1 MKEKLLKLWNAKQE
15 RKQELLKRSQ
25 EVTEIQE
32 LRSINS
38 EMETLNNDMVEL
50 RAMIDSL
57 PGDDEVDGEPNQ
69 GEHFVPGGEQRAAQQ
84 QGGFNPV
91 ATYRVGGERRSLE
104 SKPDDMEYRQAFM
117 DYVLKGEPIKRADET
132 TKTTD
137 IGAVIP
143 NTVLNQIIEKLNT
156 YGYIFQRITKTNV
169 KGGVSIPKS
178 SAKPVATWVGEGTVS
193 DKQKKTTDGT
203 VTFSYHKLQCRVA
216 VTLEA
221 DTTSLSIFEQT
232 VVDNVYEAMIIA
244 LEQAIICGT
253 GEKQP
258 LGIIN
263 DTDIKSTQ
271 KITVKPEELGTW
283 DKWSKI
289 FAKIPLSKRQGVAL
303 ILNNETWEGDIMG
316 MTDTNGQPIARVN
329 VGLNGEDK
337 PIFKGKE
344 VIPTDS
350 YLPSYEAANA
360 GAVFGVIVNLKDYML
375 NSNLQMTIKRY
386 FNEDTD
392 EWITKS
398 TLIAD
403 GKLADTQG
411 VILLTKGASA

>member
-1 MKEKLLKLWNAKQE
+1 MKKKLLELFNKKTEARQALVAKGE
-15 RKQELLKRSQ
+15 TCED
-25 EVTEIQE
+25 VTE
-32 LRSINS
+32 LRGINS
-38 EMETLNNDMVEL
+38 QVESLNEEIAEL
-50 RAMIDSL
+50 RAMIDAL
-57 PGDDEVDGEPNQ
+57 PDDEETPIEGRGATTIPV
-69 GEHFVPGGEQRAAQQ
+69 
-84 QGGFNPV
+84 GGFNPV
-91 ATYRVGGERRSLE
+91 ATYGVGGVNQRSE
-104 SKPDDMEYRQAFM
+104 ADTQMEYRQAFM
-117 DYVLKGEPIKRADET
+117 DYVLRGTPISEELRSTGT

-143 NTVLNQIIEKLNT
+143 NTVLNRIIEKLNNF
-156 YGYIFQRITKTNV
+156 GYIFSRVTKTNI

-178 SAKPVATWVGEGTVS
+178 SAKPVATWVGEGQVS
-193 DKQKKTTDGT
+193 DKQNKTIDGT

-221 DTTSLSIFEQT
+221 DTTSLSIFEDT
-232 VVDNVYEAMIIA
+232 ITDNVYEAMVVA
-244 LEQAIICGT
+244 LEQAIISGT
-253 GEKQP
+253 GNNQP
-258 LGIIN
+258 LGITK
-263 DTDIKSTQ
+263 DTDIKSSQ
-271 KITVKPEELGTW
+271 KIAVKAEELITW

-289 FAKIPLSKRQGVAL
+289 FSKIPLKKRQGLVL

-316 MTDTNGQPIARVN
+316 MTDANGQPIARVN

-344 VIPTDS
+344 VIPTEE
-350 YLPSYEAANA
+350 YLPSFEAA
-360 GAVFGVIVNLKDYML
+360 GTGDVFGILVNLKDYML
-375 NSNLQMTIKRY
+375 NSNLQMTLKRY

-411 VILLTKGASA
+411 VILLTKADSI

>member
-1 MKEKLLKLWNAKQE
+1 MKDKLLKLWNAKQE
-15 RKQELLKRSQ
+15 RKQDLLKRAKEAT
-25 EVTEIQE
+25 EVQE

-38 EMETLNNDMVEL
+38 EMEVLNTEMTEL

-57 PGDDEVDGEPNQ
+57 PEDEGDGEANK
-69 GEHFVPGGEQRAAQQ
+69 GEHFTPGGEQRSAQP

-91 ATYRVGGERRSLE
+91 ASYRMGAGERRSTGA
-104 SKPDDMEYRQAFM
+104 DDMEYRQAFM
-117 DYVLKGEPIKRADET
+117 DYVLRGKPITRADQT
-132 TKTTD
+132 TATTD
-137 IGAVIP
+137 IGEVIP
-143 NTVLNQIIEKLNT
+143 KTVVNKIVEKLNT
-156 YGYIFQRITKTNV
+156 YGYIFQRITKTNI
-169 KGGVSIPKS
+169 KGGVAIPKS
-178 SAKPVATWVGEGTVS
+178 SAKPVATWVGEGLVS

-244 LEQAIICGT
+244 LEEAIISGT
-253 GEKQP
+253 GLKQP
-258 LGIIN
+258 LGIIK
-263 DTDIKSTQ
+263 DTDIKPSQ
-271 KITVKPEELGTW
+271 KIAVKPEELGTW

-289 FAKIPLSKRQGVAL
+289 FAKIPLSKRQGVVL

-316 MTDTNGQPIARVN
+316 MTDANGQPIARVN

-350 YLPSYEAANA
+350 YLPSYEAATTND
-360 GAVFGVIVNLKDYML
+360 VFGVIVNLKDYML

-411 VILLTKGASA
+411 VILLTKGASI

>member
-15 RKQELLKRSQ
+15 RKQDLLKRAKEAT
-25 EVTEIQE
+25 EVQE

-38 EMETLNNDMVEL
+38 EMEVLNTEMTEL
-50 RAMIDSL
+50 RTMIDSL
-57 PGDDEVDGEPNQ
+57 PDDEGDGEPNL
-69 GEHFVPGGEQRAAQQ
+69 GEHFTPGGEQRSAQPV
-84 QGGFNPV
+84 GGFNPV
-91 ATYRVGGERRSLE
+91 ASYRMGAGERRSVGA
-104 SKPDDMEYRQAFM
+104 DDMEYRQAFM
-117 DYVLKGEPIKRADET
+117 DYVLRGKPITREAGT
-132 TKTTD
+132 TATTD
-137 IGAVIP
+137 IGEVIP
-143 NTVLNQIIEKLNT
+143 KTVVNKIVEKLNT
-156 YGYIFQRITKTNV
+156 YGYIFQRITKTNI
-169 KGGVSIPKS
+169 KGGVAIPKS
-178 SAKPVATWVGEGTVS
+178 SAKPVATWVGEGLVS

-244 LEQAIICGT
+244 LEEAIISGT
-253 GEKQP
+253 GLKQP
-258 LGIIN
+258 LGIIK
-263 DTDIKSTQ
+263 DTDIKASQ
-271 KITVKPEELGTW
+271 KIAVKPEELGTW

-289 FAKIPLSKRQGVAL
+289 FAKIPLSKRQGVVL

-316 MTDTNGQPIARVN
+316 MTDANGQPIARVN

-350 YLPSYEAANA
+350 YLPSYEAAATND
-360 GAVFGVIVNLKDYML
+360 VFGVIVNLKDYML

-411 VILLTKGASA
+411 VILLTKGASI